1 MQFEQMLLLSLE
13 RWTGHLPD
21 QESCEDRNCIWFK
34 ITTSKLIILLFDKV
48 SLVAQR
54 LKHLSAMR
62 ETWVRSLGW
71 EDPLEKEMATHSS
84 ILDWRIPWMEEPSGL
99 QSIGSQQRIGH
110 DWLTSLSTRIVY
122 FSLQATSVS
131 VWLKLVHLIPR
142 WFTQTGSVCQ
152 LGVIMTQSSSMG
164 VPRFGY
170 LGFLRAWWLIPPHT
184 VPLLLC
190 SLAQSSHRPCLPGQG
205 EEEGVD

>member
-1 MQFEQMLLLSLE
+1 MLLLSLE

-21 QESCEDRNCIWFK
+21 QDPVRNRNCVRFK
-34 ITTSKLIILLFDKV
+34 ITTSKLIVLLFDKV

-99 QSIGSQQRIGH
+99 QSTGSQQRVGH
-110 DWLTSLSTRIVY
+110 DWSTSLSTRIVY

-164 VPRFGY
+164 VPQFGY

-184 VPLLLC
+184 MPLLLC
-190 SLAQSSHRPCLPGQG
+190 SLAQSSHGPCLPGQG
-205 EEEGVD
+205 GGRGGG

>member
-1 MQFEQMLLLSLE
+1 
-13 RWTGHLPD
+13 
-21 QESCEDRNCIWFK
+21 
-34 ITTSKLIILLFDKV
+34 
-48 SLVAQR
+48 
-54 LKHLSAMR
+54 MR

-99 QSIGSQQRIGH
+99 QSTGSQQRVRH
-110 DWLTSLSTRIVY
+110 DWSTSLSTRIVY

-164 VPRFGY
+164 VPQFGY

-184 VPLLLC
+184 MPLLLC
-190 SLAQSSHRPCLPGQG
+190 SLAQSSHGPCLPGQG
-205 EEEGVD
+205 GEEGVDKKYYYLLMEEVLKICSHFYWTPNVHWRRSTQKIWYYSWMFITFLPYRKVSVS